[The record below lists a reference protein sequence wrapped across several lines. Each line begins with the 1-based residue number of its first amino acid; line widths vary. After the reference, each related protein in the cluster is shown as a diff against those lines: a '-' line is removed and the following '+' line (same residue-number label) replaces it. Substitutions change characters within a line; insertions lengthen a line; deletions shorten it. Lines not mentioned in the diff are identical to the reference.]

1 MFTIDRFEGKY
12 AVCIDDDGNVI
23 NINRRKINGNVSVG
37 DVLREENGKLV
48 CDEAKTQSIKDEI
61 IRLQDELFE

>member
-1 MFTIDRFEGKY
+1 MFTIDRFEGRY

-23 NINRRKINGNVSVG
+23 NINRRKINRNVSVG

-48 CDEAKTQSIKDEI
+48 CDEAKTHSIKDEI